1 MQKNSASQSGVFN
14 PRVLLA
20 FSLCSIGVSLAMLSF
35 ASGTSTNVFGGPDP
49 TIPGAPRYQV
59 FTSGLNPGP
68 GEFNIGFNP
77 ATGHIMVMN
86 SGPIYRITTAE
97 RLTPALPECCPEL
110 WEDKTS
116 GATRVGVDPIL
127 WTDQK
132 TGRTFASNSTAGA
145 NAVYAYSD
153 NDGDLWIPLA
163 ASPPNGGTDHETIGS
178 GPYPPLLR
186 VIGGPGDPANP
197 VTKGEAV
204 YYCSQSW
211 PVGSATCQ
219 RSDNLGA
226 SYGPGTL
233 AYTGMSEIG
242 CSFTHGHIHVAPD
255 GTAWLP
261 VSHCNG
267 SQGGAF
273 STDAGTTWTEFA
285 VHGNNDLLG
294 GQYFEAISPTDGGD
308 PSIALDSESTV
319 YYCYANNEGD
329 ENHAHVAVGKRNGTN
344 IDWIRDVDVGASHGI
359 VNAVFPEA
367 VGGSAG
373 RAACGFLGTN
383 TPGNFQSADFSGDW
397 YLFITTTYDEGRNW
411 VTVNATPNSPV
422 QRHAGVCLQGIDCGA
437 GAPRNLLDFNEVTM
451 DDKGRVLFGY
461 TNGSSSA
468 SMGVARQIGGRTLL
482 AQFDT
487 SSAEPAVPK
496 APCLAGTRNTSGVHL
511 SWKAPDNGG
520 ADITSYAIYR
530 GTASGNETLLLVTG
544 TTKTTFDDVTA
555 DPAQA
560 VFYYVRAINS
570 VNPAGGAVSQ
580 EVNFGATPGIQLLG
594 ITSSKA
600 HDGAGTFDVNLPLN
614 GSGVECRS
622 GGVNGGYKLVFNF
635 ANAVSGVTDTVV
647 SSGTGTI
654 TSRGTQPNGDYAVT
668 LTGVTNAQTTTVTLT
683 GITDNAGNT
692 LASLSGTMNVL
703 LGDTTSDRSVN
714 SADIAQTKS
723 QSGQLV
729 SNSNFRQ
736 DVNVDGNLNSG
747 DIALVKSKSGT
758 ALP

>member
-1 MQKNSASQSGVFN
+1 MKQNL
-14 PRVLLA
+14 RVLFA
-20 FSLCSIGVSLAMLSF
+20 FTLCALGSFLGMLSF
-35 ASGTSTNVFGGPDP
+35 ASAGSTAVSSDFGGPDP

-59 FTSGLNPGP
+59 FSSGGSSGQP

-77 ATGHIMVMN
+77 ATGHIFAMN

-97 RLTPALPECCPEL
+97 RGTPALPECCPEI
-110 WEDKTS
+110 WEDKSS

-211 PVGSATCQ
+211 PLGPATCQ
-219 RSDNLGA
+219 RSDDLGA

-233 AYTGMSEIG
+233 AYTGMSDIG
-242 CSFTHGHIHVAPD
+242 CNFAHGHIHVAPD

-273 STDAGTTWTEFA
+273 SADAGTTWTEFV
-285 VHGNNDLLG
+285 VHGNNDLLS

-308 PSIALDSESTV
+308 ASLAIDSESTA
-319 YYCYANNEGD
+319 YYCYVNNEGD

-383 TPGNFQSADFSGDW
+383 VPGNFQGAGFSGDW
-397 YLFITTTYDEGRNW
+397 YLFIATTYDEGQNW

-422 QRHAGVCLQGIDCGA
+422 QSHAGVCLQGTDCGA
-437 GAPRNLLDFNEVTM
+437 GAPRNLLDFNEVTL

-461 TNGSSSA
+461 SNGLSA
-468 SMGVARQIGGRTLL
+468 SMRVARQIGGKTLL

-520 ADITSYAIYR
+520 ADIVSYAIYR
-530 GTASGNETLLLVTG
+530 GTASGTETLLLVTG
-544 TTKTTFDDVTA
+544 TNKTSFDDFTA
-555 DPAQA
+555 DPSQP
-560 VFYYVRAINS
+560 VYYYIRAINS
-570 VNPAGGAVSQ
+570 VNLTGGALSQ
-580 EVNFGATPGIQLLG
+580 EVNFAATPGIQLLG
-594 ITSSKA
+594 ITSNKT
-600 HDGAGTFDVNLPLN
+600 HGTTDFSVDLPLN
-614 GSGVECRS
+614 GSGIECRS
-622 GGVNGGYKLVFNF
+622 GGANGDYKMVFNF
-635 ANAVSGVTDTVV
+635 ANPVTGVAGVSVVT
-647 SSGTGTI
+647 GTGSI
-654 TSRGTQPNGDYAVT
+654 NGTAIQNGDYIVDLA
-668 LTGVTNAQTTTVTLT
+668 GVTNAQAITVQLT
-683 GITDNAGNT
+683 NVSDSAGNN
-692 LASLSGTMNVL
+692 LLSVSATMNVL
-703 LGDTTSDRSVN
+703 IGDTTADGNVN
-714 SADIAQTKS
+714 STDIAQTKS
-723 QSGQLV
+723 QSGQTV
-729 SNSNFRQ
+729 SASNFRE
-736 DVNVDGNLNSG
+736 DITVDGNINST
-747 DIALVKSKSGT
+747 DIAVVKSKSGT
-758 ALP
+758 ALPP